1 MRGVLLEI
9 KVLMVNLI
17 HENKFFFKGSFS
29 WNNLLR
35 PKKKKKITKIMEAL
49 TVRGTQIKRIGI
61 KNPPNKTHKHKF
73 QFIL

>member
-1 MRGVLLEI
+1 MRDFLLEI

-17 HENKFFFKGSFS
+17 HENKNFLKSSFS

-35 PKKKKKITKIMEAL
+35 PKKKKFTKIMEAL
-49 TVRGTQIKRIGI
+49 IVRGTQIKRIGI